1 MSLIIGL
8 TGGIGSGKSAA
19 ADLFAGYGVTVV
31 DADIAAR
38 EVVEP
43 GTICLAA
50 IAAHFG
56 ADILLPNGELNRRA
70 LREIIFNDPQAKT
83 WLEDL
88 LHPAI
93 RKLIIQQL
101 GEAPS
106 PYALLVSPLLL
117 ETDQHQLTSRILVI
131 DCEESE
137 QIQRAAA
144 RDNSDAERIKAI
156 MATQLAR
163 TQRLAKADDI
173 LHNHGSLED
182 LVPQVEALHQEYLQ
196 LAKAA
201 NN

>member
-19 ADLFAGYGVTVV
+19 ADLFAAHGITVV

-43 GTICLAA
+43 GTACLDA
-50 IAAHFG
+50 IAEHFG
-56 ADILLPNGELNRRA
+56 ADILLPGGELNRRA
-70 LREIIFNDPQAKT
+70 LREIIFNDPQAKA
-83 WLEDL
+83 WLETL

-93 RKLIIQQL
+93 RELIIQQL

-117 ETDQHQLTSRILVI
+117 ETDQHQLASLILVI

-156 MATQLAR
+156 MATQLTR

-173 LHNHGSLED
+173 LHNHGTLAD
-182 LVPQVEALHQEYLQ
+182 LAQQVDALHQQYLQ
-196 LAKAA
+196 LAKVAD
-201 NN
+201 

>member
-19 ADLFAGYGVTVV
+19 ADLFSAHGITVV

-43 GTICLAA
+43 GTGCLDA
-50 IAAHFG
+50 ITKHFG

-70 LREIIFNDPQAKT
+70 LREIIFNDPQAKA
-83 WLEDL
+83 WLEAL

-93 RKLIIQQL
+93 RELIIQQL
-101 GEAPS
+101 NEAPS
-106 PYALLVSPLLL
+106 PYVLLVSPLLL
-117 ETDQHQLTSRILVI
+117 ETDQHQLTSRIVVI
-131 DCEESE
+131 DCDESE

-156 MATQLAR
+156 MATQLTR
-163 TQRLAKADDI
+163 SQRLAKADDI

-182 LVPQVEALHQEYLQ
+182 LAQQVDALHQQYLQ
-196 LAKAA
+196 LARVAD
-201 NN
+201 